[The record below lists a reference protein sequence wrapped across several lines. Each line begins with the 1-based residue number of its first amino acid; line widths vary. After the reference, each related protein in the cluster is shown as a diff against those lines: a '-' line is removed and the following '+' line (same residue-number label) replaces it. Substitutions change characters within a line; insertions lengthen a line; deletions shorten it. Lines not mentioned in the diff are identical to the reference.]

1 MNALIVDDSDAV
13 RGMLVEHLSRLGFAV
28 EQAANGMEA
37 IALAARMQTLAIVL
51 LDWDMPGMDG
61 LEVLRRLRAEAST
74 RELPVVMLTTEHELP
89 FVESALNAGAS
100 EYLMKPFD
108 AQTVLEKLLLLGVDP
123 EVRRAA

>member
-13 RGMLVEHLSRLGFAV
+13 RGMLVEHLSRLGFVV

-37 IALAARMQTLAIVL
+37 LALAARMQTLAIVL